1 MRGSAAAA
9 AGLIGDAGPVF
20 FDMADDGENDNM
32 AEPDIPQGCAIPA
45 KGAHAS
51 TLRRMIDEAP
61 PFRPEATPE
70 ELVTEFEHA
79 ENRMAVFLALYARG
93 DDALPVVREG
103 LTQAN
108 WQVRRWC
115 ALVADNFADA
125 ETLHALVPLLRDPKS
140 QVRVWAVHSLS
151 CESCKDG
158 PNPIDAIP
166 LLLER
171 IELDESIKV
180 RRQAVAMLAH
190 HRTPDPRVLPVFTRI
205 MAEEE
210 DRKLRLHADQGLKRY
225 AQAGLRE

>member
-1 MRGSAAAA
+1 M
-9 AGLIGDAGPVF
+9 P
-20 FDMADDGENDNM
+20 
-32 AEPDIPQGCAIPA
+32 
-45 KGAHAS
+45 
-51 TLRRMIDEAP
+51 
-61 PFRPEATPE
+61 
-70 ELVTEFEHA
+70 
-79 ENRMAVFLALYARG
+79 
-93 DDALPVVREG
+93 LPVVREG
-103 LTQAN
+103 LTHAN

-115 ALVADNFADA
+115 ALVADNFANA

-158 PNPIDAIP
+158 PNPIDVIP